1 MAKASSDNNGTL
13 WGDLVQALRRCEGE
27 RRVSQGT
34 YRLIETANVPTGRSW
49 WTQVQGAQTID
60 VVPKILQYGLALC
73 GHGCLLLWCRA
84 TRMPQGPGCVHC
96 FLADRCI
103 LPLKR
108 CHGFCHGALQLGH
121 TRATA
126 LREPGFATTAAAK
139 LCTHVLEQYIG
150 LHWQLSRPRA
160 DQAYHLTGTR
170 CQQCQDTLVCHEP
183 MRQEF
188 DVVEVTVVKDT
199 QDDPRRG
206 RHRRGG
212 EEFLGFGLG
221 CQFDERTGTPFKFF
235 VLFQE
240 PCHCLQCFI
249 A

>member
-34 YRLIETANVPTGRSW
+34 YRLIETANVPTGRPW

-73 GHGCLLLWCRA
+73 GHGCLLLWGKA
-84 TRMPQGPGCVHC
+84 TRMPQRPECVHC

-103 LPLKR
+103 LSLKR

-126 LREPGFATTAAAK
+126 LRELGFATTAPTK
-139 LCTHVLEQYIG
+139 PLTHGLQQGIG
-150 LHWQLSRPRA
+150 RHWQVSRPRT
-160 DQAYHLTGTR
+160 DQAYQVAGTR
-170 CQQCQDTLVCHEP
+170 CQQGKHTLVVYEP
-183 MRQEF
+183 MRQAF
-188 DVVEVTVVKDT
+188 DVIEVAVVKGA
-199 QDDPRRG
+199 QDDTRCGCRWRG
-206 RHRRGG
+206 R
-212 EEFLGFGLG
+212 EEFLGF
-221 CQFDERTGTPFKFF
+221 
-235 VLFQE
+235 
-240 PCHCLQCFI
+240 
-249 A
+249 